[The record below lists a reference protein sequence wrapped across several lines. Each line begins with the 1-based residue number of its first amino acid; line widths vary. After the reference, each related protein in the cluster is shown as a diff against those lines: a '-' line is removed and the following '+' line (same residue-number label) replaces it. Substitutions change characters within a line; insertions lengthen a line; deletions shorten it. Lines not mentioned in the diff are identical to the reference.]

1 MNNQAPQQEN
11 ILNTT
16 SIHPTGHG
24 VQVVLGAA
32 EILLKKG
39 SILAHFVRSVLLERV
54 RRELSGLR
62 LDRGIGE
69 HRPG

>member
-1 MNNQAPQQEN
+1 METAIPETHRQD
-11 ILNTT
+11 
-16 SIHPTGHG
+16 
-24 VQVVLGAA
+24 QVVACRMTRHERLLVESLAA
-32 EILLKKG
+32 REG

>member
-1 MNNQAPQQEN
+1 MEMAMPETQPQD
-11 ILNTT
+11 
-16 SIHPTGHG
+16 
-24 VQVVLGAA
+24 QVVACRMTRHERLLVESLAA
-32 EILLKKG
+32 REG